1 MRPISPAR
9 IVIRAQSPLRPQSP
23 IRAHSPLPRVIQS
36 QSRLATTQL
45 HPSLA
50 SEHIPI
56 PGVSRSIVGLTETRT
71 KTVLPVAPLA
81 PPIGANIISTN
92 ADSVLTHTQPVFR

>member
-9 IVIRAQSPLRPQSP
+9 IVIRAQSLLRPQSP
-23 IRAHSPLPRVIQS
+23 IRAHSPLPRVIQG
-36 QSRLATTQL
+36 QSRLATSQL

-56 PGVSRSIVGLTETRT
+56 PGVSRSIVETRT

-81 PPIGANIISTN
+81 PPVGANIISTN